1 MIYSLIFQ
9 DHLLEALYTFD
20 TDGCNVSTLH
30 FQISVEIVFLK
41 KINFVETHYIGS
53 EIGHGVHHQNCV
65 KSLEASFMKIGFNR
79 DN

>member
-30 FQISVEIVFLK
+30 FQISVEIVSLK
-41 KINFVETHYIGS
+41 KLNFVETHYIGS
-53 EIGHGVHHQNCV
+53 EIGHGGTSPELCEISRGKFYENW
-65 KSLEASFMKIGFNR
+65 F
-79 DN
+79 